1 MSWIVKVGKQGKK
14 IVKKLITPAEKH
26 YVGYTRRIERVH
38 TTRRI
43 CAMTFDDGPMGLP
56 ASPDRFDGRTLT
68 DVLLDTLAQ
77 YGARG
82 SFDVIGDT
90 SANYP
95 DEAGKLGSAAWGGVR
110 FDHYPD
116 IHCDEQG
123 GAEHNDRL
131 IRRML
136 AEGHQITNHGY
147 RHIIFGK
154 KPFVYGAREYLPGF
168 DAAVEDLT
176 RLHTLMQTRYGYT
189 MTLARPPHYVDKMT
203 GGFTSYDVYDHMGY
217 QYMAASFDGA
227 GWLPSTESDPEAAL
241 QAEIRAM
248 VEPMRKALE
257 KDPDFFCGQII
268 FQKDGYN
275 MAKRTPVA
283 FALGEQLALL
293 QEYGYQVVPVGEL
306 LAESPFADVGR
317 DEPLFDRLTAL
328 AQQRAIVFSDN
339 RLRLDDPMTVGE
351 LAMLLAP
358 KAEAITRRVAQLRQ
372 TGRAGAYDGAM
383 AWCRAGREHAVDAVG
398 DHAAVRRADDG
409 LKRVAD
415 ELRRV
420 MDDVRILIHHLV
432 AGAVD
437 AAVDR
442 IEILAQKV
450 RRDVLGLAVEAGG
463 DGLVIRLGDLHRR
476 VRQLQH
482 ERRVHDVAVAD
493 RVLEQGAVQARQR
506 HAVALHDRVE
516 QVEVQLRH
524 DVKALVAGLVLI
536 GADHAHR
543 VPLRAQEADE
553 VHAGDRGTI
562 VFFAQNITDNRDRH
576 VVVSFLVF

>member
-1 MSWIVKVGKQGKK
+1 MSWIVKAGKQGKK

-26 YVGYTRRIERVH
+26 YVGYTRRIERVQ

-56 ASPDRFDGRTLT
+56 ASPDRFDGRALT

-168 DAAVEDLT
+168 DAAVEDLG
-176 RLHTLMQTRYGYT
+176 RLHALMQTRYGYT

-203 GGFTSYDVYDHMGY
+203 GGFTSYDVYDRMGY

-227 GWLPSTESDPEAAL
+227 GWLPSTDPDPEAAL

-283 FALGEQLALL
+283 FALGQQLALL

-306 LAESPFADVGR
+306 
-317 DEPLFDRLTAL
+317 
-328 AQQRAIVFSDN
+328 
-339 RLRLDDPMTVGE
+339 
-351 LAMLLAP
+351 AMLLTP
-358 KAEAITRRVAQLRQ
+358 KADAIARRVAQLRR

-383 AWCRAGREHAVDAVG
+383 AWCRENGLVSAAAHPA
-398 DHAAVRRADDG
+398 DHVTALPEAWFVPTDG
-409 LKRVAD
+409 FT
-415 ELRRV
+415 
-420 MDDVRILIHHLV
+420 
-432 AGAVD
+432 
-437 AAVDR
+437 
-442 IEILAQKV
+442 
-450 RRDVLGLAVEAGG
+450 RRDVYAAFRME
-463 DGLVIRLGDLHRR
+463 RL
-476 VRQLQH
+476 
-482 ERRVHDVAVAD
+482 
-493 RVLEQGAVQARQR
+493 
-506 HAVALHDRVE
+506 
-516 QVEVQLRH
+516 
-524 DVKALVAGLVLI
+524 
-536 GADHAHR
+536 
-543 VPLRAQEADE
+543 
-553 VHAGDRGTI
+553 
-562 VFFAQNITDNRDRH
+562 
-576 VVVSFLVF
+576 

>member
-227 GWLPSTESDPEAAL
+227 GWLPSTDPDPEAAL
-241 QAEIRAM
+241 Q
-248 VEPMRKALE
+248 
-257 KDPDFFCGQII
+257 
-268 FQKDGYN
+268 
-275 MAKRTPVA
+275 
-283 FALGEQLALL
+283 
-293 QEYGYQVVPVGEL
+293 
-306 LAESPFADVGR
+306 AESPFADVGR

-383 AWCRAGREHAVDAVG
+383 AWCRENGLVSEAAHPA
-398 DHAAVRRADDG
+398 DHVTALPEAWFVPTDSFT
-409 LKRVAD
+409 
-415 ELRRV
+415 
-420 MDDVRILIHHLV
+420 
-432 AGAVD
+432 
-437 AAVDR
+437 
-442 IEILAQKV
+442 
-450 RRDVLGLAVEAGG
+450 RRDVYAAFRM
-463 DGLVIRLGDLHRR
+463 DRL
-476 VRQLQH
+476 
-482 ERRVHDVAVAD
+482 
-493 RVLEQGAVQARQR
+493 
-506 HAVALHDRVE
+506 
-516 QVEVQLRH
+516 
-524 DVKALVAGLVLI
+524 
-536 GADHAHR
+536 
-543 VPLRAQEADE
+543 
-553 VHAGDRGTI
+553 
-562 VFFAQNITDNRDRH
+562 
-576 VVVSFLVF
+576 

>member
-26 YVGYTRRIERVH
+26 YVGYTRRIERVQ

-77 YGARG
+77 YGAKG

-168 DAAVEDLT
+168 DAAVEDLS

-227 GWLPSTESDPEAAL
+227 GWLPSTEPDPEAAL

-306 LAESPFADVGR
+306 
-317 DEPLFDRLTAL
+317 
-328 AQQRAIVFSDN
+328 
-339 RLRLDDPMTVGE
+339 
-351 LAMLLAP
+351 AMLLAP

-383 AWCRAGREHAVDAVG
+383 AWCRENGLISEAAHPA
-398 DHAAVRRADDG
+398 DHVTALPEAWFAPTDG
-409 LKRVAD
+409 FT
-415 ELRRV
+415 
-420 MDDVRILIHHLV
+420 
-432 AGAVD
+432 
-437 AAVDR
+437 
-442 IEILAQKV
+442 
-450 RRDVLGLAVEAGG
+450 RRDVYAAFRME
-463 DGLVIRLGDLHRR
+463 RL
-476 VRQLQH
+476 
-482 ERRVHDVAVAD
+482 
-493 RVLEQGAVQARQR
+493 
-506 HAVALHDRVE
+506 
-516 QVEVQLRH
+516 
-524 DVKALVAGLVLI
+524 
-536 GADHAHR
+536 
-543 VPLRAQEADE
+543 
-553 VHAGDRGTI
+553 
-562 VFFAQNITDNRDRH
+562 
-576 VVVSFLVF
+576 

>member
-26 YVGYTRRIERVH
+26 YVGYTRRIERVQ

-168 DAAVEDLT
+168 DAAVEDLS

-227 GWLPSTESDPEAAL
+227 GWLPSTEPDPEAAL

-306 LAESPFADVGR
+306 
-317 DEPLFDRLTAL
+317 
-328 AQQRAIVFSDN
+328 
-339 RLRLDDPMTVGE
+339 
-351 LAMLLAP
+351 AMLLTP
-358 KAEAITRRVAQLRQ
+358 KTDAIARRVAQLRR

-383 AWCRAGREHAVDAVG
+383 AWCRENGLVS
-398 DHAAVRRADDG
+398 AAAHPADRVTALPEAWFAPTDG
-409 LKRVAD
+409 FT
-415 ELRRV
+415 
-420 MDDVRILIHHLV
+420 
-432 AGAVD
+432 
-437 AAVDR
+437 
-442 IEILAQKV
+442 
-450 RRDVLGLAVEAGG
+450 RRDVYAAFRME
-463 DGLVIRLGDLHRR
+463 RL
-476 VRQLQH
+476 
-482 ERRVHDVAVAD
+482 
-493 RVLEQGAVQARQR
+493 
-506 HAVALHDRVE
+506 
-516 QVEVQLRH
+516 
-524 DVKALVAGLVLI
+524 
-536 GADHAHR
+536 
-543 VPLRAQEADE
+543 
-553 VHAGDRGTI
+553 
-562 VFFAQNITDNRDRH
+562 
-576 VVVSFLVF
+576 

>member
-26 YVGYTRRIERVH
+26 YVGYTRRIERVQ

-168 DAAVEDLT
+168 DAAVEDLS

-227 GWLPSTESDPEAAL
+227 GWLPSTEPDPEAAL

-306 LAESPFADVGR
+306 
-317 DEPLFDRLTAL
+317 
-328 AQQRAIVFSDN
+328 
-339 RLRLDDPMTVGE
+339 
-351 LAMLLAP
+351 AMLLAP

-383 AWCRAGREHAVDAVG
+383 AWCRENGLISETARPA
-398 DHAAVRRADDG
+398 DHVTALPETWFVPTDSFT
-409 LKRVAD
+409 
-415 ELRRV
+415 
-420 MDDVRILIHHLV
+420 
-432 AGAVD
+432 
-437 AAVDR
+437 
-442 IEILAQKV
+442 
-450 RRDVLGLAVEAGG
+450 RRDVYAALRME
-463 DGLVIRLGDLHRR
+463 RL
-476 VRQLQH
+476 
-482 ERRVHDVAVAD
+482 
-493 RVLEQGAVQARQR
+493 
-506 HAVALHDRVE
+506 
-516 QVEVQLRH
+516 
-524 DVKALVAGLVLI
+524 
-536 GADHAHR
+536 
-543 VPLRAQEADE
+543 
-553 VHAGDRGTI
+553 
-562 VFFAQNITDNRDRH
+562 
-576 VVVSFLVF
+576 

>member
-26 YVGYTRRIERVH
+26 YVGYTRRIERVQ

-154 KPFVYGAREYLPGF
+154 KPLVYGAREYLPGF
-168 DAAVEDLT
+168 DAAVEDLS

-227 GWLPSTESDPEAAL
+227 GWLPSTEPDPEAAL

-306 LAESPFADVGR
+306 
-317 DEPLFDRLTAL
+317 
-328 AQQRAIVFSDN
+328 
-339 RLRLDDPMTVGE
+339 
-351 LAMLLAP
+351 AMLLAP

-383 AWCRAGREHAVDAVG
+383 AWCRENGLISEAAHPA
-398 DHAAVRRADDG
+398 DHVTALPEAWFVPTDSFT
-409 LKRVAD
+409 
-415 ELRRV
+415 
-420 MDDVRILIHHLV
+420 
-432 AGAVD
+432 
-437 AAVDR
+437 
-442 IEILAQKV
+442 
-450 RRDVLGLAVEAGG
+450 RRDVYAALRME
-463 DGLVIRLGDLHRR
+463 RL
-476 VRQLQH
+476 
-482 ERRVHDVAVAD
+482 
-493 RVLEQGAVQARQR
+493 
-506 HAVALHDRVE
+506 
-516 QVEVQLRH
+516 
-524 DVKALVAGLVLI
+524 
-536 GADHAHR
+536 
-543 VPLRAQEADE
+543 
-553 VHAGDRGTI
+553 
-562 VFFAQNITDNRDRH
+562 
-576 VVVSFLVF
+576 

>member
-26 YVGYTRRIERVH
+26 YVGYTRRIERVQ

-168 DAAVEDLT
+168 DAAVEDLS

-227 GWLPSTESDPEAAL
+227 GWLPSTEPDPEAAL

-306 LAESPFADVGR
+306 
-317 DEPLFDRLTAL
+317 
-328 AQQRAIVFSDN
+328 
-339 RLRLDDPMTVGE
+339 
-351 LAMLLAP
+351 AMLLAP

-383 AWCRAGREHAVDAVG
+383 AWCRENGLISEAAHPA
-398 DHAAVRRADDG
+398 DHVTALPEAWFVPTDG
-409 LKRVAD
+409 FT
-415 ELRRV
+415 
-420 MDDVRILIHHLV
+420 
-432 AGAVD
+432 
-437 AAVDR
+437 
-442 IEILAQKV
+442 
-450 RRDVLGLAVEAGG
+450 RRDVYAALRME
-463 DGLVIRLGDLHRR
+463 RL
-476 VRQLQH
+476 
-482 ERRVHDVAVAD
+482 
-493 RVLEQGAVQARQR
+493 
-506 HAVALHDRVE
+506 
-516 QVEVQLRH
+516 
-524 DVKALVAGLVLI
+524 
-536 GADHAHR
+536 
-543 VPLRAQEADE
+543 
-553 VHAGDRGTI
+553 
-562 VFFAQNITDNRDRH
+562 
-576 VVVSFLVF
+576 